1 MKARSFAFVVWAA
14 VAASVAFW
22 GLRLFV
28 SSPPMPS
35 HAVAVGD
42 GGAASGDVSRLLGA
56 SPKQAVAEAQVLSP
70 ELSARF
76 KLTGVMASKPKSKAT
91 AASAQGVALISVDG
105 KPARAYGVGARID
118 GDLMLQ
124 AVSLRTASIGSAP
137 GTPAVVLELPPL
149 PPASTGSLPPLAMSL
164 GAVPQVQVPQP
175 ALSIMPAPVP
185 LPLRQPPANP
195 PGAPPKQAGPELNQ
209 LQAQ

>member
-14 VAASVAFW
+14 VAVSVAFW

-42 GGAASGDVSRLLGA
+42 GGAASADVSRMLGA
-56 SPKQAVAEAQVLSP
+56 SPKQVVAEAQVLSP

-76 KLTGVMASKPKSKAT
+76 KLTGVMASKPTSKAMPRAT
-91 AASAQGVALISVDG
+91 QGVALISVDG

-118 GDLMLQ
+118 GDLVLQ

-149 PPASTGSLPPLAMSL
+149 PPANTGSLPPLAMSL

-175 ALSIMPAPVP
+175 ALSIMPSP
-185 LPLRQPPANP
+185 LPLPQRQQPAVS
-195 PGAPPKQAGPELNQ
+195 PGAPSKQAGPELNQ